1 MPERRHA
8 FPAWQRGIRRLRLA
22 FDTWY
27 PWDLKK
33 VGGKVRALKFRP
45 LEMDDIDWC
54 LKLYARNERCGV
66 PESGRVLYEDYLES
80 RDHRILIAEDSSGRV
95 GTFGI
100 HMADETTGYISY
112 LLVDPGAQRSGVG
125 TTMVLAAAVLLGVD
139 EREKY
144 LMLTA
149 FDTALPFY
157 IRLAFARILTEK
169 HEGRPLHHLAHGP
182 MPPMLIADYIEIL
195 RRGGVDPGDLKLR
208 IPFSKTPAL
217 PGSLDTEEELPY

>member
-1 MPERRHA
+1 MPDIRPA
-8 FPAWQRGIRRLRLA
+8 FPVWQRGIRRLRLI

-33 VGGKVRALKFRP
+33 VGEKVRALKFRP
-45 LEMDDIDWC
+45 LEMDDIEWC
-54 LKLYARNERCGV
+54 LKLYTRNERCGV
-66 PESGRVLYEDYLES
+66 PESGRPLYEEYLES
-80 RDHRILIAEDSSGRV
+80 RDHLILIVEDSTGRV

-125 TTMVLAAAVLLGVD
+125 TTMVLAAAALLGVD

-149 FDTALPFY
+149 FDTAIPFY
-157 IRLAFARILTEK
+157 RRLDFARILTER
-169 HEGRPLHHLAHGP
+169 HEGRPLHHLVHGP
-182 MPPMLIADYIEIL
+182 IPPMLIEDYIGIL
-195 RRGGVDPGDLKLR
+195 RLGGVDPADLRLH

-217 PGSLDTEEELPY
+217 PASVDTEEESPY